1 MSVAKITLG
10 AVDNTRAAFDSVKGN
25 LQGLHTQATAVMGA
39 LGSVISVAG
48 LVAWAQATV
57 DGVDALNDLKDATG
71 STIENLSAL
80 EDIARRSGASFET
93 VSTSMLKFNG
103 ILNDA
108 KPGSDAELAL
118 KALNLNV
125 KELKQMDPADAL
137 LKTATAMAQFA
148 DDGDK
153 ARLMQVLFG
162 KSTKDVAA
170 FLKDL
175 AEKGKLVA
183 TVTTE
188 QAEEAEKFNKQLADI
203 GKNATDASRALVG
216 PMVTAINQV
225 ITKFKEGRAAGKGF
239 FESLTKNYWDNVRD
253 LYSMAQPNT
262 GGASGTWEAPEPP
275 KPPIGT
281 IRTAAEI
288 AEAAAASKK
297 ALADQNKELSEQA
310 KLLAE
315 LAGLSGSFSEDWARL
330 STIYKAGKLS
340 LDGLTKAQA
349 DLLAKQPAMKAAH
362 DAEAKAAELAKKAF
376 EEADKARLDY
386 NKSVSEGLEK
396 LYADTTALEGRNARL
411 GLSALAVADLDAA
424 ELELQATKLDSL
436 AIDRLVQYQDSVNY
450 EMLKLQAEEKRKL
463 ANLTRTG
470 ASQSVAVEEAKA
482 AAGEWKKTTDDIERG
497 LTDSLFRAFEAGK
510 GFFSTLWSGIKNLF
524 KTTALKLIISPV
536 SGALTGALGMSGAA
550 NAATGGGDLA
560 GMASNAKSMM
570 SMNTGWFT
578 DFGATAVGSMSSTGA
593 QLFSKGFETAGN
605 AMMDTANSLAQYS
618 DVISGA
624 GDVLGYA
631 GALYSLSQG
640 KYGAAAG
647 AAIGTYFGGPIGAA
661 IGSKIGGLLDGKA
674 DSRFGG
680 GYEIN
685 AGQTQASYTGG
696 PVRGFAG
703 DANAAAAVAA
713 TSAAIN
719 ALLKDIGS
727 KASLATYYG
736 ASETSNKGRGGV
748 MAGGTLS
755 TGAAFGEDRLG
766 SNYNGDYFERTST
779 QSPDGATAAANLATD
794 LKQSII
800 QALQA
805 STDIPAVIKG
815 MVAGIDIELSDSAAV
830 DKLLGEINAVV
841 VGITGFQ
848 AAVKALPFAYLRDM
862 SFDTAA
868 SFIAAAGGLEALK
881 SKLSSYYE
889 NFYSAEEK
897 RGTALGSI
905 TGALNA
911 VGLGISAEDLGKLTR
926 PEFRKWYE
934 SIATQFGAENP
945 MAMALFNV
953 SDAFAAIT
961 PAAEAG
967 AQALAVISDAL
978 KTLTAGT
985 AGLQVELL
993 RAQGNTTG
1001 ADAAQYSID
1010 TAGLTGAERAVFDYN
1025 ASLRSQITALTDA
1038 TAAAESAAQV
1048 QIAIA
1053 GERAGLEQQLLQ
1065 LQGDTAALRGIER
1078 AGLAESNRALFDR
1091 INALGD
1097 ERTAMQTAA
1106 AAADAVAQSI
1116 KTMHGQTDALH
1127 IALLRAQGNATGADA
1142 AQYVIDTAGMGD
1154 AERGNFD
1161 YNAALR
1167 LQITAIND
1175 AATAAAQA
1183 AQAAAQGQA
1192 AIASERLGLQQQY
1205 DQLTMTSV
1213 ELLAKQR
1220 SGLDA
1225 SNQALF
1231 DQINA
1236 HKALQESAA
1245 KTAQAM
1251 QMLSGQIDQIASF
1264 NSGIGDAQQSIR
1276 SQAAGFDDV
1285 GYQQGQIRQ
1294 YSDQLGAAADTAGRI
1309 KAGGKLQAAIVDRY
1323 SAELALINKNKDAA
1337 RVAGQQAF
1345 DAQTAATNAGV
1356 SAQNTLNAA
1365 YRSIGDYAKS
1375 LMSGALSPFSGADQ
1389 LAASGASYAQ
1399 LLAGSQSG
1407 NLDSLG
1413 KLTGAADSYLSQSK
1427 MQAVSGADYARVF
1440 GRTLNDI
1447 SALGGLAKVDIES
1460 VQRSFMADS
1469 TAFDKQ
1475 ALELQGQAIN
1485 DLQALSA
1492 LTDEWTA
1499 DLKGA
1504 LDEQAMAYVNI
1515 GLSSNEVAVN
1525 TAAIGP
1531 GLERVVT
1538 AINSAQE
1545 ARQAQ
1550 AALLAEIRALNARV
1564 DALISSANKTAD
1576 NTKQTAAVL
1585 DSATS
1590 GGGPMLVIA
1599 A

>member
-288 AEAAAASKK
+288 AAAAAASKK

-310 KLLAE
+310 KLLTE

-524 KTTALKLIISPV
+524 KTTALKLIINPV
-536 SGALTGALGMSGAA
+536 AGAITGALGMSGAA
-550 NAATGGGDLA
+550 NAATGGSDLLGMAGTLGSLGSGLGLLGAGGLGLQAGFGALVTGGLA
-560 GMASNAKSMM
+560 GVSAAVSGGLAAI
-570 SMNTGWFT
+570 
-578 DFGATAVGSMSSTGA
+578 GAGTGA
-593 QLFSKGFETAGN
+593 SIAAG
-605 AMMDTANSLAQYS
+605 
-618 DVISGA
+618 
-624 GDVLGYA
+624 LGTIA
-631 GALYSLSQG
+631 GAL
-640 KYGAAAG
+640 
-647 AAIGTYFGGPIGAA
+647 GPIALGAYA
-661 IGSKIGGLLDGKA
+661 IYALASGKA

-696 PVRGFAG
+696 PVRGFTG
-703 DANAAAAVAA
+703 DASVAAAVAA
-713 TSAAIN
+713 TSASIN
-719 ALLKDIGS
+719 QLLKDIGS

-779 QSPDGATAAANLATD
+779 QSPDSATAAANLATD

-815 MVAGIDIELSDSAAV
+815 MVAGIDIELSDAAAV

-881 SKLSSYYE
+881 SKLTSYYD

-897 RGTALGSI
+897 RADTLGSI

-911 VGLGISAEDLGKLTR
+911 VGLGISAEDLGRLTR

-967 AQALAVISDAL
+967 AQAIAVISDAL

-993 RAQGNTTG
+993 RAQGNTSG
-1001 ADAAQYSID
+1001 ADVAQYSID
-1010 TAGLTGAERAVFDYN
+1010 TTGLTDAERAVFDYN
-1025 ASLRSQITALTDA
+1025 AALRVQISGLNDAKTAADALAAANEGWANQLDMLTGAQTERSIALRDA
-1038 TAAAESAAQV
+1038 GDDSTRALMRQVYAQQDLQSALDASTAAAQAA
-1048 QIAIA
+1048 AT
-1053 GERAGLEQQLLQ
+1053 ERAGLDRQLLQ
-1065 LQGDTAALRGIER
+1065 LQGDTTALRAIER
-1078 AGLAESNRALFDR
+1078 AALSETNRAVYDR
-1091 INALGD
+1091 INALQD
-1097 ERTAMQTAA
+1097 EKAALQAAAASASAALQAAQSATAAALAGVEKAIAAEQKRIGLVRTLAAESLASIQSVFALLQTQVNDLYGTVDSTAGMQAGAGNAFIDAALAAVQTTGYLPDARELADAIAAARGGMDKAQYASQFEADRAALVMAGKLSQLATVSGTQLTVAEQTLQAAQDQLDALDAQLAQAQQQVSLLGSIDAGVLDVATALSRLASAIGVQQAA
-1106 AAADAVAQSI
+1106 AAAVATAVVAKPAFSSAQI
-1116 KTMHGQTDALH
+1116 LNAAQQTA
-1127 IALLRAQGNATGADA
+1127 AYYTGADGTDWA
-1142 AQYVIDTAGMGD
+1142 AAD
-1154 AERGNFD
+1154 
-1161 YNAALR
+1161 AALGR
-1167 LQITAIND
+1167 
-1175 AATAAAQA
+1175 
-1183 AQAAAQGQA
+1183 A
-1192 AIASERLGLQQQY
+1192 AIANGVSSAQLAAALGK
-1205 DQLTMTSV
+1205 S
-1213 ELLAKQR
+1213 
-1220 SGLDA
+1220 
-1225 SNQALF
+1225 
-1231 DQINA
+1231 
-1236 HKALQESAA
+1236 
-1245 KTAQAM
+1245 
-1251 QMLSGQIDQIASF
+1251 
-1264 NSGIGDAQQSIR
+1264 QQSILDR
-1276 SQAAGFDDV
+1276 AAELGLPSFAVGTNYVPRDMIAQIHEGEAIVPRAYNPAAG
-1285 GYQQGQIRQ
+1285 GG
-1294 YSDQLGAAADTAGRI
+1294 GANNDRLERLVEGLTAEFQR
-1309 KAGGKLQAAIVDRY
+1309 LQ
-1323 SAELALINKNKDAA
+1323 
-1337 RVAGQQAF
+1337 
-1345 DAQTAATNAGV
+1345 
-1356 SAQNTLNAA
+1356 
-1365 YRSIGDYAKS
+1365 S
-1375 LMSGALSPFSGADQ
+1375 LMAE
-1389 LAASGASYAQ
+1389 
-1399 LLAGSQSG
+1399 G
-1407 NLDSLG
+1407 NLN
-1413 KLTGAADSYLSQSK
+1413 T
-1427 MQAVSGADYARVF
+1427 
-1440 GRTLNDI
+1440 GRT
-1447 SALGGLAKVDIES
+1447 A
-1460 VQRSFMADS
+1460 
-1469 TAFDKQ
+1469 
-1475 ALELQGQAIN
+1475 
-1485 DLQALSA
+1485 
-1492 LTDEWTA
+1492 
-1499 DLKGA
+1499 
-1504 LDEQAMAYVNI
+1504 
-1515 GLSSNEVAVN
+1515 VAVHGN
-1525 TAAIGP
+1525 P
-1531 GLERVVT
+1531 DRPVLV
-1538 AINSAQE
+1538 
-1545 ARQAQ
+1545 
-1550 AALLAEIRALNARV
+1550 EIA
-1564 DALISSANKTAD
+1564 
-1576 NTKQTAAVL
+1576 
-1585 DSATS
+1585 
-1590 GGGPMLVIA
+1590 
-1599 A
+1599 